1 MSTDPV
7 DAAAVDPSEAP
18 LPATPP
24 TETEA
29 KHALAAW
36 LTELSGGQ
44 LEIEYQPGAIWSN
57 EDGYL
62 PDAAPSRGHLWR
74 IDRTDADDEDDT
86 ESVIMNFDD
95 RWGPVPTLAAAQL
108 RRVGNLYFRAAKQL
122 EEAVETGKPMPPPS
136 SQQSH
141 VIVRVAAEWKPASKE
156 NYRHCPNW
164 KDAPSEFEPVAMFNP
179 NATFS
184 RMAYY
189 RLEDFNRMSMYH
201 TPEGEPRLWM
211 VAIPSTK
218 ALPLNLPSWESIK
231 DAQPI
236 DYDDGDLIGWHFDYR
251 EEWIQAQI
259 EAARSL
265 DPALLIV
272 GVRASQ

>member
-1 MSTDPV
+1 M
-7 DAAAVDPSEAP
+7 
-18 LPATPP
+18 
-24 TETEA
+24 
-29 KHALAAW
+29 
-36 LTELSGGQ
+36 
-44 LEIEYQPGAIWSN
+44 
-57 EDGYL
+57 
-62 PDAAPSRGHLWR
+62 
-74 IDRTDADDEDDT
+74 
-86 ESVIMNFDD
+86 IMNFDD

-251 EEWIQAQI
+251 EEWIQAKSKRPG
-259 EAARSL
+259 AWTRPCSSSAFGLRNSLNARPGSRMATISMKPWFVSCA
-265 DPALLIV
+265 DHRSTWT
-272 GVRASQ
+272 RAN